1 MADPGGERLATS
13 YDLLM
18 FDLDGV
24 VYLDGRAVEH
34 AAESIAESRAAG
46 AHIAFITNNASRT
59 PEQVSEHLRELGVGA
74 DAQDVV
80 TSSQAAARLLRDH
93 HGIGARVAVLG
104 ADGLLE
110 ALREAGLVPV
120 PVGDADAVAIVSG
133 YAPEVRWKTIMRA
146 AVDIRNGLP
155 WVATNTD
162 PTLPTG
168 EGPAPGHGAL
178 VTMISRFAG
187 VRPEVAGKPERPLF
201 DETLRRV
208 GGERPLMVGD
218 SLHTDIAG
226 AHHADTDSLLVM
238 TGVTALSDLVA
249 ARPDQRPT
257 WVGHDLRALG
267 RPGCAAT
274 EHDGGWRAT
283 GWSARVED
291 GRLVVDG
298 AGDPDGWWAV
308 VGAAGWAHLD
318 ARGETVDVSA
328 LSAPGPDAEAG

>member
-1 MADPGGERLATS
+1 VADPGGEVLATS

-24 VYLDGRAVEH
+24 VYLDGHAVDH
-34 AAESIAESRAAG
+34 AAESIAASRAAG

-59 PEQVSEHLRELGVGA
+59 PEQVSEHLRQLGVGA
-74 DAQDVV
+74 DAADVV
-80 TSSQAAARLLRDH
+80 TSSQAAARLLRDQ
-93 HGIGARVAVLG
+93 HGDGARVAVLG
-104 ADGLLE
+104 AEGLSE

-146 AVDIRNGLP
+146 TVEIGHGLP

-168 EGPAPGHGAL
+168 EGPAPGHGTL
-178 VTMISRFAG
+178 VAMISDFAG
-187 VRPEVAGKPERPLF
+187 VRPAVAGKPERPLF
-201 DETLRRV
+201 DETFRRV
-208 GGERPLMVGD
+208 GGTRPLMVGD

-226 AHHADTDSLLVM
+226 AHRAGTDSLLVM
-238 TGVTALSDLVA
+238 TGVTAVSDLVA

-257 WVGHDLRALG
+257 WVGQDLRALG
-267 RPGCAAT
+267 RPGCAAA
-274 EHDGGWRAT
+274 EHDGGWRAL
-283 GWSARVED
+283 GWSARAED

-298 AGDPDGWWAV
+298 GGHPDGWWAA

-318 ARGETVDVSA
+318 ATGDAVDVSG
-328 LSAPGPDAEAG
+328 LTAPGPDAEAG